1 MGISKIGANGN
12 ILYLLFSHWGKRK
25 SLTDFFFD
33 KILAEGKLK
42 QKEIKMKRG
51 FTLIELLVVVLIIG
65 ILSAVAL
72 PQYTKSVTKAR
83 FAEAFTNLKTI
94 AEAVKV
100 CELENGVK
108 VKGGTDTTCANFND
122 LSVSIGSTAVNGTT
136 SETKEFLYQAGAG
149 TADESGTIKAVASNK
164 KLDVC
169 LCIHE
174 DGHFSGYVG
183 GGCGESEPSY
193 DILKILNVAEDST
206 NCGCC

>member
-1 MGISKIGANGN
+1 
-12 ILYLLFSHWGKRK
+12 
-25 SLTDFFFD
+25 
-33 KILAEGKLK
+33 
-42 QKEIKMKRG
+42 MKKG

-72 PQYTKSVTKAR
+72 PQYQKAVTKTR

-94 AEAVKV
+94 SDAVKV

-108 VKGGTDTTCANFND
+108 AGLGTEGACTNFND
-122 LSVSIGSTAVNGTT
+122 LSISVGDTEAEGTSDGT
-136 SETKEFLYQAGAG
+136 VGETKDFWYHAGAG
-149 TADESGTIKAVASNK
+149 TADESGKIKAVASNK

-183 GGCGESEPSY
+183 GGCHGETPSY
-193 DILKILNVAEDST
+193 DILKILNVVEDST

>member
-1 MGISKIGANGN
+1 
-12 ILYLLFSHWGKRK
+12 
-25 SLTDFFFD
+25 
-33 KILAEGKLK
+33 
-42 QKEIKMKRG
+42 MKKG

-72 PQYTKSVTKAR
+72 PQYQKAVTKAR

-94 AEAVKV
+94 ADAVKV
-100 CELENGVK
+100 CELET
-108 VKGGTDTTCANFND
+108 GTKAHSSDGCANFNN
-122 LSVSIGSTAVNGTT
+122 LSISVGNTEAEGPSDGTAG
-136 SETKEFLYQAGAG
+136 ETKEFVYDPGDG
-149 TADESGTIKAVASNK
+149 TADESGTIKAVAYNK

-183 GGCGESEPSY
+183 GGCSGEPPSY
-193 DILKILNVAEDST
+193 DILKVLNVEEDAR